1 MRRLFQFLT
10 NARSGVSVPPPPRPA
25 GAAASAWKEIAFALS
40 FFAVLIGIWEY
51 GSRALWWNPVLI
63 PSPLDIGKYV
73 VEKTGDGE
81 LLAAC
86 RVTMKRLLI
95 GYVIGIALG
104 IPLGLLTARFKCASN
119 TLGVVALGLQTLPSV
134 CWVPLALLW
143 FGQTETAMLFIVVMG
158 TLWAVLLATD
168 HGIRQIPPI
177 YRRAASTMGSGGFH
191 LLWRVLL
198 PASLPHLVS
207 GTKQGWAFA
216 WRSLMAAEIYV
227 TVLTGFGL
235 GHLLHYGRELHAMDQ
250 VAAVMLVILVI
261 GFTADKA
268 LFTPW
273 ERFLRRRWG
282 LTV

>member
-1 MRRLFQFLT
+1 MS
-10 NARSGVSVPPPPRPA
+10 ASPPAPAPPAQP
-25 GAAASAWKEIAFALS
+25 AAARRGEPSALRQAVCALA
-40 FFAVLIGIWEY
+40 FFAGLIALWEW
-51 GSRALWWNPVLI
+51 GSAARWWNPVLVPA
-63 PSPLDIGKYV
+63 PSEIAHFIAKSI
-73 VEKTGDGE
+73 GDGE
-81 LLAAC
+81 LLRASA
-86 RVTMKRLLI
+86 VTLRRLLFGYLI
-95 GYVIGIALG
+95 GVALG
-104 IPLGLLTARFKCASN
+104 IPLGLLTARFKFANN
-119 TLGVVALGLQTLPSV
+119 TLGVVALGRQTRPRV
-134 CWVPLALLW
+134 CWVPLSLLW

-177 YRRAASTMGSGGFH
+177 YRRAASTMGSSGFH
-191 LLWRVLL
+191 LLWHVLF

-250 VAAVMLVILVI
+250 VAAVMLVILLI
-261 GFTADKA
+261 GFAADKA
-268 LFTPW
+268 LFSPW

-282 LTV
+282 LTA

>member
-1 MRRLFQFLT
+1 MKRFFQAIGFF
-10 NARSGVSVPPPPRPA
+10 NPGIRPA
-25 GAAASAWKEIAFALS
+25 NGRPSVLWDVITAVT
-40 FFAVLIGIWEY
+40 FFAVLIGLWEY
-51 GSRALWWNPVLI
+51 GSRVHWWKSILVPA
-63 PSPLDIGKYV
+63 PSEIWKFI
-73 VEKTGDGE
+73 VEKVGDGE

-86 RVTMKRLLI
+86 GVTLKRLLL
-95 GYVIGIALG
+95 GYVIGIIIG
-104 IPLGLLTARFKCASN
+104 IPLGLLTARFRFVNN

-134 CWVPLALLW
+134 CWVPLAMLW
-143 FGQTETAMLFIVVMG
+143 FGQTETAMQFIVVMG

-168 HGIRQIPPI
+168 NGIRQIPPI
-177 YRRAASTMGSGGFH
+177 YRRAASTMGSSGLH
-191 LLWRVLL
+191 LLWHVLL
-198 PASLPHLVS
+198 PASLPHLVN

-250 VAAVMLVILVI
+250 VAAVMLVILLI
-261 GFTADKA
+261 GFAADKA

>member
-1 MRRLFQFLT
+1 MSQLDASTSPVPVSSSAARRGEPSALRQT
-10 NARSGVSVPPPPRPA
+10 VS
-25 GAAASAWKEIAFALS
+25 ALG
-40 FFAVLIGIWEY
+40 FFAVLIAIWEY
-51 GSRALWWNPVLI
+51 GSHARWWNPVLI
-63 PSPLDIGKYV
+63 PAPSEIAQFIGKALAN
-73 VEKTGDGE
+73 GE
-81 LLAAC
+81 LLSASW
-86 RVTMKRLLI
+86 VTMKRLFYGYFI
-95 GYVIGIALG
+95 GVALG
-104 IPLGLLTARFKCASN
+104 IPLGLLTARFKFANN
-119 TLGVVALGLQTLPSV
+119 TLGVTALGLQTLPSV
-134 CWVPLALLW
+134 CWVPLSLLW

-177 YRRAASTMGSGGFH
+177 YRRAAATMGSSGFH

-235 GHLLHYGRELHAMDQ
+235 GHVLHYGRELHAMDQ
-250 VAAVMLVILVI
+250 VAAVMLIILLI
-261 GFTADKA
+261 GFAADKA
-268 LFTPW
+268 LFSPW